1 MGEEVGR
8 NAEGGKT
15 VTKMYYVRK
24 MYFQQKE
31 KILPLK
37 RRDLTMSSFTK

>member
-15 VTKMYYVRK
+15 VPNVYYVRK
-24 MYFQQKE
+24 MCVQQKE
-31 KILPLK
+31 KNLTFKKK
-37 RRDLTMSSFTK
+37 RSDYV